1 MLKIGIIGAGSISE
15 SHIDCYINNDDC
27 EVVAIA
33 DINIELAHERASKYG
48 IKKVFADYR
57 ELLKDKHVDAVSI
70 VTPTFTHKDIVVDA
84 LKSGKHVLCEK
95 PPALNAD
102 EVRECQKVANETG
115 NLLMF
120 AFVCRFRSQVQYLK
134 KYIDAGKM
142 GKIVSAECGRVM
154 RCIGSEGW
162 FIRREKGGGCL
173 MDSAVHELDNAL
185 YLMGYPRPKS
195 VIASQTFVNG
205 DLFGKMNSA
214 KFCWKS
220 KDLNK
225 YERNIESAISAFVTL
240 DNGASLYI
248 KAATALNSVM
258 PGVWVDICGEKS
270 GARIDAFANNKK
282 GTLDILE
289 ITDNYYFSETTPI
302 LDNVNIFEDEI
313 NHFVDCC
320 VNNTECI
327 CKVEEAVIL
336 MEIIN
341 AAYKSAE
348 SGLPVIF

>member
-15 SHIDCYINNDDC
+15 CHLDAYANNNNC
-27 EVVAIA
+27 EIVSIA
-33 DINIELAHERASKYG
+33 DINIELAHDRAKKYG
-48 IKKVFADYR
+48 IKNIYADYK
-57 ELLKDKHVDAVSI
+57 ELLQDECVDAVSI
-70 VTPTFTHKDIVVDA
+70 VTPTFTHKDIVIDA

-95 PPALNAD
+95 PPALTAD
-102 EVRECQKVANETG
+102 EVRECQKAANES
-115 NLLMF
+115 NKLLMF

-173 MDSAVHELDNAL
+173 IDGAIHELDNAL
-185 YLMGYPRPKS
+185 YLMGYPKPKT

-214 KFCWKS
+214 KFCWES

-248 KAATALNSVM
+248 KAANTLNSVA
-258 PGVWVDICGEKS
+258 PGVWVDVCGEKS
-270 GARIDAFANNKK
+270 GARIDAFANDKK

-289 ITDNYYFSETTPI
+289 ITDDYYFSETSPI
-302 LDNVNIFEDEI
+302 LDKVNIYEAEI
-313 NHFVDCC
+313 THFVDCC
-320 VNNTECI
+320 VNKTECI
-327 CKVEEAVIL
+327 CKIDEAVTL